1 MRKKDKKK
9 LTKRKI
15 ILSTIGAV
23 LVIFLVLLGI
33 NIFLQP
39 KESYSLYTLK
49 QSPALVLQGKVNVTS
64 QIPVQVNSEGQYQDT
79 VVSDGQRVY
88 QGQTVMEY
96 SDNTKQAE
104 ILQQQNENAATQEKI
119 NNINR
124 QLSQLRQQGNDAE
137 AASQVTELQNSLV
150 DANTELKNGQVKLAA
165 LQAQTAQQIKAPADG
180 IIHVVDG
187 EDGVP
192 KLYVLSDQKIIK
204 TKVSEYDQDK
214 VHDGQLCNITSDVTN
229 KQLSGQVLAI
239 SSLPESLDNVNNT
252 GQRVSY
258 YPVQIE
264 SAIKEKVGT
273 DVHIKFPQKGI
284 PLPQSAL
291 FTQKGK
297 AYVYVY
303 QHGTAKKTRIW
314 TQTVGGSTYVKA
326 GVKQGQKIVIDPST
340 KMKLRSMLIELK
352 NINKKFALGEKNF
365 QALREISLAIATG
378 EYVSIMGTSGA
389 GKTTLIDIIGFLD
402 RDYTGSY
409 TFNGRDVSQMTENQA
424 AQLRNTH
431 VGFVFQNFKLIPNLS
446 VFENVELPLLYAGK
460 RRGETRPIVEEAL
473 ASVGLANT
481 GAKLPNQLSGG
492 QQQRVSIAR
501 AIINE
506 PDFII
511 ADEPTGALDS
521 GTSIEIM
528 KIFQSLHR
536 QGKTLLIVTHDPK
549 VGQQAQRM
557 IRLEDGQIVMDG
569 RESND
574 SPRTD

>member
-88 QGQTVMEY
+88 RGQTVMEY
-96 SDNTKQAE
+96 SDNTKQTE

-340 KMKLRSMLIELK
+340 KMK
-352 NINKKFALGEKNF
+352 
-365 QALREISLAIATG
+365 
-378 EYVSIMGTSGA
+378 
-389 GKTTLIDIIGFLD
+389 
-402 RDYTGSY
+402 
-409 TFNGRDVSQMTENQA
+409 
-424 AQLRNTH
+424 
-431 VGFVFQNFKLIPNLS
+431 
-446 VFENVELPLLYAGK
+446 
-460 RRGETRPIVEEAL
+460 
-473 ASVGLANT
+473 
-481 GAKLPNQLSGG
+481 
-492 QQQRVSIAR
+492 
-501 AIINE
+501 
-506 PDFII
+506 
-511 ADEPTGALDS
+511 
-521 GTSIEIM
+521 
-528 KIFQSLHR
+528 
-536 QGKTLLIVTHDPK
+536 
-549 VGQQAQRM
+549 
-557 IRLEDGQIVMDG
+557 
-569 RESND
+569 
-574 SPRTD
+574 RTDQNEVKINVDWAKEHQ

>member
-340 KMKLRSMLIELK
+340 KMRLRSMLIELK

>member
-1 MRKKDKKK
+1 
-9 LTKRKI
+9 
-15 ILSTIGAV
+15 
-23 LVIFLVLLGI
+23 
-33 NIFLQP
+33 
-39 KESYSLYTLK
+39 
-49 QSPALVLQGKVNVTS
+49 
-64 QIPVQVNSEGQYQDT
+64 
-79 VVSDGQRVY
+79 
-88 QGQTVMEY
+88 
-96 SDNTKQAE
+96 
-104 ILQQQNENAATQEKI
+104 
-119 NNINR
+119 
-124 QLSQLRQQGNDAE
+124 
-137 AASQVTELQNSLV
+137 
-150 DANTELKNGQVKLAA
+150 
-165 LQAQTAQQIKAPADG
+165 
-180 IIHVVDG
+180 
-187 EDGVP
+187 
-192 KLYVLSDQKIIK
+192 
-204 TKVSEYDQDK
+204 
-214 VHDGQLCNITSDVTN
+214 
-229 KQLSGQVLAI
+229 
-239 SSLPESLDNVNNT
+239 
-252 GQRVSY
+252 
-258 YPVQIE
+258 
-264 SAIKEKVGT
+264 
-273 DVHIKFPQKGI
+273 
-284 PLPQSAL
+284 
-291 FTQKGK
+291 
-297 AYVYVY
+297 
-303 QHGTAKKTRIW
+303 
-314 TQTVGGSTYVKA
+314 
-326 GVKQGQKIVIDPST
+326 
-340 KMKLRSMLIELK
+340 MLIELK

-365 QALREISLAIATG
+365 QALRGISLAIATG

-409 TFNGRDVSQMTENQA
+409 TFNGRDVSQMTENKA